1 MRTTSR
7 SERPN
12 REKSKGS
19 GLFDGSFAEKTR
31 TGIASGPVAKAA
43 QFPGDGTQRQN
54 HGEWCWTIPQ
64 GARDDFE
71 GFKAIAMIEFN
82 RSRFCVD
89 HHRNASS
96 PITSSNIQG
105 HSICSC
111 RSCPLLWV
119 ECKLACVTV
128 RSPVTLS
135 TCHHTNSAHRCRNP
149 SEQAQPQRISDPSL
163 LVCSAV

>member
-1 MRTTSR
+1 MPRHYHCR
-7 SERPN
+7 SSATQN
-12 REKSKGS
+12 SSKSKASNCVPNTIGS

-43 QFPGDGTQRQN
+43 LFPGDGTQRQN

-71 GFKAIAMIEFN
+71 GFKAIALIEFN

-96 PITSSNIQG
+96 LIGHLIQETS
-105 HSICSC
+105 
-111 RSCPLLWV
+111 RDTAF
-119 ECKLACVTV
+119 ACVV
-128 RSPVTLS
+128 RAHSYRLSASWHASP
-135 TCHHTNSAHRCRNP
+135 CGR
-149 SEQAQPQRISDPSL
+149 Q
-163 LVCSAV
+163 